1 MEFFYPS
8 RRLGISSREACISPT
23 KADLRLPLLY
33 LITRTR
39 VFRIPLRLDD
49 IHGYAVM
56 IYRNKLRMIYTPY
69 GVIVVSWT
77 VTEAYD
83 HTPSCRL
90 LPYLF
95 HYSKPSWLHSSRL
108 RKHFLNHLYDSF
120 TIKCFFLKKK
130 GLSESLSPGLCFTSA

>member
-69 GVIVVSWT
+69 GVIVV
-77 VTEAYD
+77 
-83 HTPSCRL
+83 L
-90 LPYLF
+90 
-95 HYSKPSWLHSSRL
+95 
-108 RKHFLNHLYDSF
+108 
-120 TIKCFFLKKK
+120 
-130 GLSESLSPGLCFTSA
+130 